1 MRRHFVLAIPVV
13 TFSIF
18 LILNLGFC
26 SQLPVDD
33 HFDLFGNSDESYYN
47 DYNFNLTKGDTVS
60 INISV
65 TGDPATFGIANANGF
80 LYGPEPIVSSLQ
92 TTWSVPYDD
101 TYTFHFGTG
110 GASAISHVHFEAA
123 LVGQVPEYPLNSILV
138 LFMISMLLVA
148 VSNKQ
153 KRPKKGQQSTTIAH
167 RASNLR
173 ALAQHFKKP
182 F

>member
-1 MRRHFVLAIPVV
+1 MRRHLVLAIPVV
-13 TFSIF
+13 TFSIV

-33 HFDLFGNSDESYYN
+33 DFLLSGNSEDTYYN

-65 TGDPATFGIANANGF
+65 TGDPTTFDIANANGF
-80 LYGPEPIVSSLQ
+80 LYGPRPIVSSLQ
-92 TTWSVPYDD
+92 TTWLVPYDD

-110 GASAISHVHFEAA
+110 GASAISHIHFEAA

-138 LFMISMLLVA
+138 LFMIAMLLVA

-153 KRPKKGQQSTTIAH
+153 KHPKKRQHRQQSLMVSPIFA
-167 RASNLR
+167 R
-173 ALAQHFKKP
+173 
-182 F
+182 